1 MNGGSGIS
9 IGGVRILR
17 VITNTAISIK
27 TIYPQ
32 LDDVCHVQNGPIE
45 DPTMKPGVMP

>member
-17 VITNTAISIK
+17 VITKTAISIK
-27 TIYPQ
+27 TILNLMMFAMYKMD
-32 LDDVCHVQNGPIE
+32 L
-45 DPTMKPGVMP
+45 